1 MKTYL
6 ASLCG
11 LSVLCAS
18 ALSSKAQ
25 LTDTYNSNML
35 AGPIVCQTAVSN
47 LAVGQYNTNRIWQG
61 RHLGIG
67 MSFVGGSVTNTGTVG
82 FQFGV
87 QFKGINGF
95 ITTTKPFTIT
105 STANGTTPVADWAV
119 LPNYTVGPADSLVLL
134 GITNAAVNVNPVA
147 AGSIIVS
154 NVWLQTD
161 TRP

>member
-1 MKTYL
+1 MKIYL

-11 LSVLCAS
+11 LGVLCAS

-35 AGPIVCQTAVSN
+35 TAPIVCQTTVSN
-47 LAVGQYNTNRIWQG
+47 LVVGQFNTNRIWQG

-67 MSFVGGSVTNTGTVG
+67 MSFVGGSATNTGIVG

-87 QFKGINGF
+87 QFKGANGF
-95 ITTTKPFTIT
+95 ITTTKPFTVI

-134 GITNAAVNVNPVA
+134 GITNATVNVNPSA
-147 AGSIIVS
+147 AGSITVS